1 MKLLKKTVLT
11 FAILFAGLCFASVA
25 APAITSYAA
34 EETAETDE
42 TEEAKDSSTGAKAIA
57 ASIAI

>member
-11 FAILFAGLCFASVA
+11 FAILFAGLCFATVA

-34 EETAETDE
+34 V
-42 TEEAKDSSTGAKAIA
+42 SLSVLQVVQVL
-57 ASIAI
+57 

>member
-11 FAILFAGLCFASVA
+11 FAILFAGLCFATVA

-34 EETAETDE
+34 EETAET
-42 TEEAKDSSTGAKAIA
+42 EEAKDDSTGAKAIA
-57 ASIAI
+57 C